1 MGRLVLAVVVLL
13 AVLTALTASAAVL
26 EVDGGVLQVFRLRA
40 EIDLSPLRATVDIK
54 PETLETKSEGNPV
67 IAFIELP
74 AGHDVG
80 NIVAS
85 TVRLCRG
92 TDFCANGVVPGSAP
106 PPRVGDADGDG
117 VPDLRVSFDRA
128 AVLALVADVTP
139 PATAT
144 FTVSGRLFNGRPF
157 QGSDTVML
165 VSPGGPPAPA
175 GGPVQTTSEGT
186 PAATSPPAGSEAT
199 PQPTEPAATPQPEP
213 APQPTPEV
221 TPQTEPTP
229 QPTSEATPPAGEPP
243 SAEPSPEAGESSA
256 PGAEPAL
263 QPATEPDPEP
273 SPEPA
278 TESVPDSTPEE
289 SLPATPEPTETATP

>member
-1 MGRLVLAVVVLL
+1 MARLVLALAVLL

-54 PETLETKSEGNPV
+54 PETLEKKSEGNPV

-80 NIVAS
+80 NIVVS

-144 FTVSGRLFNGRPF
+144 FTVSGRLSNGRPF

-175 GGPVQTTSEGT
+175 GGPLQTTSEGT

-199 PQPTEPAATPQPEP
+199 PQPAEPAATPQ
-213 APQPTPEV
+213 Q
-221 TPQTEPTP
+221 EPTP
-229 QPTSEATPPAGEPP
+229 QPAPEATPPAGEPP

-256 PGAEPAL
+256 PGAEQAL